1 MRALVT
7 GGSGYLG
14 SRLAL
19 CLAESGW
26 EVFVPCRQLG
36 CLAQFSQLKNL
47 NVFVSDN
54 LRKEHFDFVRA
65 TKPEVVFHLASLFIG
80 EHSPNDT
87 ERLISSNIL
96 YGAEL
101 LDACVDVSA
110 PYFVNAGSA
119 WQSYQGKT
127 GSVPANLYA
136 GTKDA
141 FESLLAF
148 YCDASPLL
156 SACTLRIPDTYGPG
170 DPRNKLVSA
179 LVSSAYSGVEL
190 RLSPG
195 RQELDLLHVDDV
207 VSAFTAA
214 VDLLIES
221 PNRAAHSVFDISSS
235 APISIVD
242 LVELIRG
249 LGVTPSVRFGARP
262 YRVREMMAPPRV
274 LRPLKNW
281 RPVVSLEAG
290 IGEMIKSHS
299 ARS

>member
-19 CLAESGW
+19 RLAESGW

-36 CLAQFSQLKNL
+36 CLAQFSPLKNL
-47 NVFVSDN
+47 NVLVSDN

-80 EHSPNDT
+80 EHSPSDT
-87 ERLISSNIL
+87 ERLVSSNIL
-96 YGAEL
+96 YGAQL
-101 LDACVDVSA
+101 LDACVDASA
-110 PYFVNAGSA
+110 PYFVNTGSA
-119 WQSYQGKT
+119 WQAYQGKT

-141 FESLLAF
+141 FESLLTF
-148 YCDASPLL
+148 YCDASLL

-170 DPRNKLVSA
+170 DPRGKLVSA

-190 RLSPG
+190 SLSPG
-195 RQELDLLHVDDV
+195 RQELDLLYVDDV

-214 VDLLIES
+214 AHLLIES
-221 PNRAAHSVFDISSS
+221 PNTAAHSVFDISSS

-249 LGVTPSVRFGARP
+249 LGVAPSVRFGARP
-262 YRVREMMAPPRV
+262 YRIREIMTPPRV

-281 RPVVSLEAG
+281 QPVVSLEAG
-290 IGEMIKSHS
+290 IGEMIKSYS